1 MTHLPTN
8 GHNNTDKEN
17 KMPVPV
23 ILAGAAA
30 VASRLAAKKIAE
42 QAAKKAVI
50 AAARKKG
57 LATPAQKA
65 ALKKA
70 SANSAKAA
78 AKVEKRA
85 MKNINKPVP
94 LSNKPLGKLTVMKP
108 KGLKNPV
115 PQTNKWSNGG
125 ITKINAAT
133 NARTMNTMRPLT
145 SLEKA
150 GFTKPGTKIGGV
162 KTIKPKAK

>member
-1 MTHLPTN
+1 
-8 GHNNTDKEN
+8 
-17 KMPVPV
+17 MPVP
-23 ILAGAAA
+23 IIAGAAA
-30 VASRLAAKKIAE
+30 VAARLAAKKLA
-42 QAAKKAVI
+42 QRTAT
-50 AAARKKG
+50 AAARKVG
-57 LATPAQKA
+57 NATPKQKV

-70 SANSAKAA
+70 SASSAKAA
-78 AKVEKRA
+78 TKVEARA

-108 KGLKNPV
+108 QGLKNPV
-115 PQTNKWSNGG
+115 PQTNKWSDGG
-125 ITKINAAT
+125 NAKLNAAT

-150 GFTKPGTKIGGV
+150 GFTKAGTKIGGV

>member
-1 MTHLPTN
+1 MTHSPTN

-125 ITKINAAT
+125 NAKLNAAT

-150 GFTKPGTKIGGV
+150 GFIKPGSKIGGV
-162 KTIKPKAK
+162 KTVKPKAK

>member
-1 MTHLPTN
+1 MAAPL
-8 GHNNTDKEN
+8 
-17 KMPVPV
+17 
-23 ILAGAAA
+23 IGAAL
-30 VASRLAAKKIAE
+30 RLAAAT
-42 QAAKKAVI
+42 AAKRGATRAAT

-57 LATPAQKA
+57 LATPAKKA

-70 SANSAKAA
+70 SASSAKTA
-78 AKVEKRA
+78 AKIEKRA
-85 MKNINKPVP
+85 MKNIDKPVT
-94 LSNKPLGKLTVMKP
+94 LSNKPLGKITGVKA

-115 PQTNKWSNGG
+115 PQTNKWSDGG
-125 ITKINAAT
+125 NAKLNAVT

-150 GFTKPGTKIGGV
+150 GFTKPSTKIGGV